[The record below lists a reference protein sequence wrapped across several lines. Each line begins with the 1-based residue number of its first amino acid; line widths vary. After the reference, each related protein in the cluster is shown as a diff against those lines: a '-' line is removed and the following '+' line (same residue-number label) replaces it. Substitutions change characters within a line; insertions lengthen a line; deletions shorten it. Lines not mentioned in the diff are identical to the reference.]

1 VKQRPTLSID
11 VNFHIHPNFNFCFA
25 PWFAVCTSTSC
36 ASFFETI
43 ALRLDRPN
51 GTEVCALERAP
62 STSSVLFRQF
72 FQVTTLQ
79 SCDFQ
84 PHAHFNRTT
93 LTIGRFTGQSFP
105 SSPGVEFA
113 LHLFF
118 RGAYAM
124 SSTAR

>member
-1 VKQRPTLSID
+1 MSIFISIRTSIS
-11 VNFHIHPNFNFCFA
+11 VLRLGLPYVPQLAA
-25 PWFAVCTSTSC
+25 PH
-36 ASFFETI
+36 FFETI